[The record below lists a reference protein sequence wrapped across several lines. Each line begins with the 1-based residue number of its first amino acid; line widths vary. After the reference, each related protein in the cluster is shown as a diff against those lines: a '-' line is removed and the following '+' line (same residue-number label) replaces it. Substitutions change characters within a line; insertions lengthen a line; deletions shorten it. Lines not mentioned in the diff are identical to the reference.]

1 MATSETIRDIEG
13 AKVQRIQVDDLA
25 QHLATLEQE
34 LSEGRSIELVR
45 GNTIVAEV
53 HAPKTPPA
61 VQIVGRPDL
70 ERMKARLRDTW
81 GDQVFPSGTG
91 AQWIRED
98 RDARG

>member
-1 MATSETIRDIEG
+1 MATTETIRDIES
-13 AKVQRIQVDDLA
+13 AKVQRVQVEDLA

-91 AQWIRED
+91 AQWVRED